1 MNAPRLGA
9 RGVTRRFGTLLANDG
24 IDLAVARGSIH
35 AVIGGNGAGKS
46 TLMRILQ
53 GVDRPDAGTVVIDG
67 EAVALAGPAD
77 AFARGV
83 GMVHQEFMLV
93 PGLTLLENLILG
105 REPAATGGIIDRTR
119 ARAAAVALAAQA
131 GVPVPW
137 DMPAEA
143 APVNVRQIVEILRLL
158 YRGADVLILDE
169 PTAVLAPA
177 QVTELMALLRRL
189 RDDGRT
195 IVFISHKLDEV
206 LAVADRITVLRG
218 GRVVGTAAAA
228 ATSHAALATLMTGEA
243 IAPAMPRPHP
253 PGPVVLRVERL
264 AARDGNGALRL
275 HDVSLAVRR
284 GEIVGVA
291 AVAGNGQDELA
302 ACVAGL
308 APAEGGRIVLGD
320 RDVTRLPTSLR
331 RRSGLGYLSP
341 DRAGEGLCLAATV
354 AENAIAG
361 QHRAPR
367 FCTAGLLRRSTIT
380 QHVARLLDRFAV
392 VRGAASAPI
401 AGLSGGN
408 QQRVAI
414 ARELDAAP
422 ALLLACQPTRGVDI
436 AGTAFIHQ
444 CLLDYSAGGGAVLL
458 ISEELE
464 ELITLAD
471 RTVGIVRGRVSGEVG
486 RAAAHPQSLGRLM
499 LGATA

>member
-1 MNAPRLGA
+1 M
-9 RGVTRRFGTLLANDG
+9 
-24 IDLAVARGSIH
+24 
-35 AVIGGNGAGKS
+35 
-46 TLMRILQ
+46 
-53 GVDRPDAGTVVIDG
+53 
-67 EAVALAGPAD
+67 
-77 AFARGV
+77 
-83 GMVHQEFMLV
+83 
-93 PGLTLLENLILG
+93 
-105 REPAATGGIIDRTR
+105 
-119 ARAAAVALAAQA
+119 
-131 GVPVPW
+131 
-137 DMPAEA
+137 
-143 APVNVRQIVEILRLL
+143 
-158 YRGADVLILDE
+158 
-169 PTAVLAPA
+169 
-177 QVTELMALLRRL
+177 
-189 RDDGRT
+189 
-195 IVFISHKLDEV
+195 
-206 LAVADRITVLRG
+206 
-218 GRVVGTAAAA
+218 
-228 ATSHAALATLMTGEA
+228 
-243 IAPAMPRPHP
+243 
-253 PGPVVLRVERL
+253 
-264 AARDGNGALRL
+264 
-275 HDVSLAVRR
+275 
-284 GEIVGVA
+284 
-291 AVAGNGQDELA
+291 
-302 ACVAGL
+302 
-308 APAEGGRIVLGD
+308 LGD
-320 RDVTRLPTSLR
+320 RDVTRLPTALR

-367 FCTAGLLRRSTIT
+367 FCTAGLLRRGAIT
-380 QHVARLLDRFAV
+380 RHVARLLDRFAV

-471 RTVGIVRGRVSGEVG
+471 RIVGIFRGRVSGEVE

>member
-1 MNAPRLGA
+1 
-9 RGVTRRFGTLLANDG
+9 
-24 IDLAVARGSIH
+24 
-35 AVIGGNGAGKS
+35 
-46 TLMRILQ
+46 
-53 GVDRPDAGTVVIDG
+53 
-67 EAVALAGPAD
+67 
-77 AFARGV
+77 
-83 GMVHQEFMLV
+83 VHQEFMLV

-105 REPAATGGIIDRTR
+105 HEPAVTGGIIDLPR

-131 GVPVPW
+131 SVGVPW

-143 APVNVRQIVEILRLL
+143 APVNIRQVVEILRLL
-158 YRGADVLILDE
+158 FRGADVLILDE

-195 IVFISHKLDEV
+195 IIFISHKLEEV
-206 LAVADRITVLRG
+206 LSVADRITVLRA
-218 GRVVGTAAAA
+218 GRVAGTVAAG
-228 ATSHAALATLMTGEA
+228 ATSRGALATLMTGEA
-243 IAPAMPRPHP
+243 IAPAVPRPHA
-253 PGPVVLRVERL
+253 PGAVVLRVDHL
-264 AARDGNGALRL
+264 AARDGTGTLRL
-275 HDVSLAVRR
+275 RDVSLDVRR
-284 GEIVGVA
+284 GEVVGIA
-291 AVAGNGQDELA
+291 AIAGNGQDELA

-308 APAEGGRIVLGD
+308 TPAESGRILLGD
-320 RDVTRLPTSLR
+320 RDVTRLPTAQR
-331 RRSGLGYLSP
+331 RRIGLGYLSP

-354 AENAIAG
+354 TENAIAG

-367 FCTAGLLRRSTIT
+367 FCTAGLLRRGAIT
-380 QHVARLLDRFAV
+380 RHVARLLDRFAV

-422 ALLLACQPTRGVDI
+422 MLLLACQPTRGVDI

-444 CLLDYSAGGGAVLL
+444 CLLDYCAEGGAVLL

-464 ELITLAD
+464 ELLALAD
-471 RTVGIVRGRVSGEVG
+471 RIVAIFGGRVSGALS
-486 RAAAHPQSLGRLM
+486 RAAVHPQSVGHLM
-499 LGATA
+499 LGAAV